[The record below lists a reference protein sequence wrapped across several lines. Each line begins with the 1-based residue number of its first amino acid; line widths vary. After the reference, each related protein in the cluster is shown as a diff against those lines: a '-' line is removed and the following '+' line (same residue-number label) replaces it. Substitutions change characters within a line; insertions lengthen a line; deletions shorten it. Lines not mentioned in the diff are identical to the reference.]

1 VTPGPP
7 SAIALGPDAV
17 LLARHGETA
26 DNRHP
31 ARFQGQLDTP
41 LSDAGRAQARE
52 LGRRLAGRGLCAL
65 HVSSLRRALETARIV
80 GEELGLEPR
89 ADARLSEAAM
99 GSWQGRLKEEVERE
113 EPGTWA
119 AWRRAGPGFRFP
131 GGESLAEFQARVLD
145 ALADVRAGPL
155 PTLVIC
161 HGGSMRAAL
170 AAFRPGGLDSFHDV
184 EPDNAEVVLLPP
196 SEPVAPRAAL
206 GR

>member
-1 VTPGPP
+1 VTVELP
-7 SAIALGPDAV
+7 SVVAPDAV
-17 LLARHGETA
+17 LLARHGETV

-52 LGRRLAGRGLCAL
+52 LGRELRGRGLAAL
-65 HVSSLRRALETARIV
+65 YSSGLRRALESARIA

-89 ADARLSEAAM
+89 ADARLNEAAM

-113 EPGTWA
+113 EPVTWA
-119 AWRRAGPGFRFP
+119 AWRRAGPVFRFP
-131 GGESLAEFQARVLD
+131 AGESLVEFQTRVLAALD
-145 ALADVRAGPL
+145 AVRAGPL
-155 PTLVIC
+155 PALVVC

-170 AAFRPGGLDSFHDV
+170 AAFRPRGLDSFHDV

-196 SEPVAPRAAL
+196 AEPVAARAAL